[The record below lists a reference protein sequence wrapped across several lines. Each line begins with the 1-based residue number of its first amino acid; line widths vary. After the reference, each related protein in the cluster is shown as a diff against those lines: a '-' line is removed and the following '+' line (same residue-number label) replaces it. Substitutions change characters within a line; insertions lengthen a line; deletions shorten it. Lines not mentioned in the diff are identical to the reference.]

1 MPCIVARRSAHCFQ
15 ASQLLSKGE
24 SPYSSLILPLL
35 ITSRWRWSMWELLW
49 LSSFV
54 LVLLI
59 IFLPETSTPTL
70 LYHRSKLL
78 RDETGSDNYVDERSI
93 ALRGV
98 STKEAVKAALIKP
111 FEISLKDPSIAFV
124 NIYVSYFH
132 GIVNHPFQRSPCL
145 ISLYRHRSL
154 MESTIPSLK
163 FFHLFIPKFME

>member
-1 MPCIVARRSAHCFQ
+1 MARRSAHCFQ
-15 ASQLLSKGE
+15 AFQLLSKGE
-24 SPYSSLILPLL
+24 CFYSALTLPLL
-35 ITSRWRWSMWELLW
+35 IISRWRWSMWELLW
-49 LSSFV
+49 LSTFV

-124 NIYVSYFH
+124 NIYVSYFY
-132 GIVNHPFQRSPCL
+132 GIASHPFQRSPCL

-154 MESTIPSLK
+154 MEFTIPSLR
-163 FFHLFIPKFME
+163 FFHLFIQKSME